1 MYNDFLKTLK
11 QEDQD
16 RIPLENTKEM
26 QELKQQMIVW
36 RGRVTPL
43 SRNQRQYQSRR
54 QPKLFWYSWNS
65 TKKEVDH
72 DVRKL
77 HTDKLGTC
85 CFVDL
90 IGRPQ
95 KTINDVTID
104 MPLVPYQKLLWQTL
118 KEHKHI
124 WVKKSRG
131 LGLSTFMLYYIAY
144 KCITEWTAGD
154 HVVIVTGTRIE
165 TAADLI
171 QRLKLLF
178 KRNFPKLYSQLQQ
191 QKDTVCIL
199 NGVMVEAYPAGHTDS
214 IRGRD
219 RVKMVLVDEADYFG
233 PSESK
238 EILSVVEGFIGKP
251 NSDPTIALISTPN
264 RPDGLFNKIEQDQH
278 SLYYKLFLPYQFGLE
293 GEYPIYSKEQ
303 IEEAKK
309 SPDFPREYEGAYL
322 GMIGNTFSEAA
333 IQACQKL
340 GEELDSRP
348 IRPDTQKAIGID
360 SAFGGGSNFAITT
373 IEYLA
378 DINKFRVIQSDEYHR
393 PHLNDM
399 LDLIWNLKKN
409 FGNIS
414 NIFADA
420 SAPVVWQGLKHMLGE
435 KWSEI
440 YMKMAM
446 DNCKKY
452 NILPETRMTVVPV
465 AFSTNHKQLLQN
477 CKFVTEY
484 VDQDGRSLIGIHPRH
499 TKLITSLRTAISTEY
514 SLDKTQTSFNY
525 VLDSY
530 RLAVSYIKRRDR

>member
-1 MYNDFLKTLK
+1 M
-11 QEDQD
+11 
-16 RIPLENTKEM
+16 
-26 QELKQQMIVW
+26 
-36 RGRVTPL
+36 
-43 SRNQRQYQSRR
+43 
-54 QPKLFWYSWNS
+54 
-65 TKKEVDH
+65 
-72 DVRKL
+72 
-77 HTDKLGTC
+77 
-85 CFVDL
+85 
-90 IGRPQ
+90 
-95 KTINDVTID
+95 
-104 MPLVPYQKLLWQTL
+104 
-118 KEHKHI
+118 
-124 WVKKSRG
+124 
-131 LGLSTFMLYYIAY
+131 
-144 KCITEWTAGD
+144 
-154 HVVIVTGTRIE
+154 
-165 TAADLI
+165 
-171 QRLKLLF
+171 
-178 KRNFPKLYSQLQQ
+178 
-191 QKDTVCIL
+191 
-199 NGVMVEAYPAGHTDS
+199 
-214 IRGRD
+214 
-219 RVKMVLVDEADYFG
+219 
-233 PSESK
+233 
-238 EILSVVEGFIGKP
+238 
-251 NSDPTIALISTPN
+251 
-264 RPDGLFNKIEQDQH
+264 
-278 SLYYKLFLPYQFGLE
+278 YYKLFLPYQFGLE

-514 SLDKTQTSFNY
+514 SLDKTQTSFND